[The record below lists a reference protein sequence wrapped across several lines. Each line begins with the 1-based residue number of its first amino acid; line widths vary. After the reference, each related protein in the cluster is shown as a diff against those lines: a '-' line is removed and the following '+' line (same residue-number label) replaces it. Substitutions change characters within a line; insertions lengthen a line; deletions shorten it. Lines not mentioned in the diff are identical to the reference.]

1 MGCVS
6 KGIVLFPL
14 LLSTSSPTLGSDN
27 FLSRTFPCLLFYS
40 CCQVFFARMT
50 SPCVVLSFWPS
61 SIASLFGRCGE
72 SIKGFLKH
80 HLSQPIY
87 VLLSNLLIN
96 LRLMR
101 KRRVSLLD
109 TYYKEDASF
118 SVENCKVLG
127 KKTSKDINLHDI
139 PTLVVEIRRSYNAGT
154 SKPIKRRLEQLKG
167 MF

>member
-1 MGCVS
+1 MENLS
-6 KGIVLFPL
+6 KVG
-14 LLSTSSPTLGSDN
+14 
-27 FLSRTFPCLLFYS
+27 
-40 CCQVFFARMT
+40 
-50 SPCVVLSFWPS
+50 
-61 SIASLFGRCGE
+61 
-72 SIKGFLKH
+72 LKH
-80 HLSQPIY
+80 RLSQPIY
-87 VLLSNLLIN
+87 VLLLSNLLIN

-139 PTLVVEIRRSYNAGT
+139 PTLVAEIRRSYNAGT